1 MVQENM
7 KTFTDEVGWPGAP
20 EGEGEEEEEEEE
32 EGEGGGE
39 GGWGEGDMIKRK
51 GGQEEQDG
59 FVFAFLQKHS
69 VDFREQADRLQG
81 IIAHAQYLKA
91 KCARLNHH

>member
-1 MVQENM
+1 MVQKNM

-20 EGEGEEEEEEEE
+20 EGEQEGEE
-32 EGEGGGE
+32 EGEGEGE
-39 GGWGEGDMIKRK
+39 GGLGE
-51 GGQEEQDG
+51 GGQEEQDA

-81 IIAHAQYLKA
+81 VIAHAQYLKA

>member
-1 MVQENM
+1 
-7 KTFTDEVGWPGAP
+7 
-20 EGEGEEEEEEEE
+20 
-32 EGEGGGE
+32 
-39 GGWGEGDMIKRK
+39 MIKRK

-81 IIAHAQYLKA
+81 VIAHAQYLKA